1 MSSPPAE
8 PGRTEEESA
17 PTRRARRPYE
27 RWRKLALTGAVIL
40 LVGSILKASLG
51 RDFPNVLNMLSL
63 GVGWGF
69 LAAGFGRAMLDRRT
83 RERQNEAKSKN

>member
-8 PGRTEEESA
+8 PGRPEEGA

-27 RWRKLALTGAVIL
+27 PWRKLALTGAVIL

-51 RDFPNVLNMLSL
+51 ADFPNVINMLSL

-69 LAAGFGRAMLDRRT
+69 LAAGFGRAMMDRRA
-83 RERQNEAKSKN
+83 REREREAKSEN